1 MKRRLAHSFTSFFAF
16 LCVVFI
22 PFPFNIT
29 KAQLAITDFIFGKQ
43 IGFFASNVFDIKLIS
58 TLVYSDTVSMYI
70 LVLLLFLLALV
81 ITLLLQVVKKWPL
94 YQDKTLSIFY
104 QLFVYYL
111 ALQLLKYGVDKIF
124 KNQFYLPEPNTLFTP
139 MGEAGKDLLYWSS
152 MGTSH
157 FYNIFLGSLEAL
169 AAACLLIKRTRLIG
183 LLLSAGILLNV
194 VAINFGFDISV
205 KLYSLFLLFLTA
217 YLLTPYFARLYQL
230 LMLRKMDFVYT
241 SPGTTGLFKNSFAIH
256 FMKWL
261 VAGLILLEALYPF
274 IVSKNFNGDLAKKPF
289 LHGAYQ
295 VQQVIAGIDTLDLR
309 DSPVKRFFIHR
320 DGYMIFQDQA
330 DKMID
335 YKLSYDKAKS
345 LLIITDYQLQNT
357 IMQFSYLSADSILRL
372 QYFKDQKDFQLTGK
386 AINWREL
393 PALQKGFHW
402 TSDGPN

>member
-22 PFPFNIT
+22 PFPFNST
-29 KAQLAITDFIFGKQ
+29 KVQLFITDFIFGKP
-43 IGFFASNVFDIKLIS
+43 IRFLASNVFDIKLIS
-58 TLVYSDTVSMYI
+58 TRVYSDSVSMYI
-70 LVLLLFLLALV
+70 LVMLFLLLALF

-94 YQDKTLSIFY
+94 YQEKILSIFY
-104 QLFVYYL
+104 RLFVYYL

-139 MGEAGKDLLYWSS
+139 IGEAGKDLLYWSS

-157 FYNIFLGSLEAL
+157 FYNIFLGSLESL
-169 AAACLLIKRTRLIG
+169 AAVCLLIKRTRLIG
-183 LLLSAGILLNV
+183 LLLSAAIMINV
-194 VAINFGFDISV
+194 VAINIGFDISV
-205 KLYSLFLLFLTA
+205 KLYSLFLLFLSA

-230 LMLRKMDFVYT
+230 LTLRKIDFVYT
-241 SPGTTGLFKNSFAIH
+241 SPDTTGLFKNSFAIH
-256 FMKWL
+256 FIKWL
-261 VAGLILLEALYPF
+261 VAGLIFLEALYPF

-295 VQQVIAGIDTLDLR
+295 VQQAIAGPDTLDLSN
-309 DSPVKRFFIHR
+309 SPVKRFFIHR
-320 DGYMIFQDQA
+320 DGYMIFQDQD
-330 DKMID
+330 DKMMD
-335 YKLSYDKAKS
+335 YKLSYDIANS
-345 LLIITDYQLQNT
+345 HLIITDYQLQKT
-357 IMQFSYLSADSILRL
+357 IMQFSYLSTDSILRL

-402 TSDGPN
+402 TSDGPE